1 MNIMQVVAGAAS
13 EAFLFSAALWC
24 GSRWN
29 GTFFIY
35 RSIHTRY
42 EFDIPEGATIFGV
55 ALDYTVASGSVPATG
70 TIKFSGG
77 FMIRQSGV
85 DSWTNDDALLNWD
98 LQTKFIFGE
107 ANTPFGVLKTHA
119 NFFGG
124 SPAFEDLVC
133 NKKTAILSSYQIGSG
148 TLNDKAEGNDAG
160 GMTAQLQDYL
170 DDSATET
177 SRGVDTALGSDY
189 FSVLF
194 TLYRSYDH
202 ASPSQNFQALRSAD
216 DTNNAFQPYI
226 IVEWGLAPVVTM
238 TLPFVP
244 FVNAPN
250 PITFAA
256 TSISA
261 EHGDLS
267 SGVVWTSSLDGAMG
281 TGASIDFVLSIGVH
295 TVTCTSTDSD
305 GLTSFDTKTITV
317 QDPFPVV
324 TILTPANGLTV
335 MEREPILFSATALD
349 FPDGDLT
356 SSLVWSYY
364 DSRNDPVYTVFGSG
378 SPFSAVIPFMP
389 LVEVEPDP
397 PPPGG
402 IIPGRLP
409 PVPISIVAQVTDSAG
424 GISGGSADITILAYP
439 SEGEAELVVEG
450 AASAT
455 LDAEAAA
462 SSELVVEEAATG
474 DLQIENETDAE
485 LDVENEGG
493 E

>member
-1 MNIMQVVAGAAS
+1 MTTTESFIAAANIVGRSDRMNIMQVVAGAAS

-24 GSRWN
+24 GSRFN
-29 GTFFIY
+29 GTFYIY

-42 EFDIPEGATIFGV
+42 EMDIPEGATIFGV
-55 ALDYTVASGSVPATG
+55 ALDYTVATGTVPATG

-85 DSWTNDDALLNWD
+85 DSWTNDDALLNWN

-107 ANTPFGVLKTHA
+107 ANYPYPVGVLKTHA

-133 NKKTAILSSYQIGSG
+133 NKKTTLFGSYQIGSG

-177 SRGVDTALGSDY
+177 SRGVDTVLGSDY

-194 TLYRSYDH
+194 TLYRSHDH
-202 ASPSQNFQALRSAD
+202 STPSENFQSLRSAD
-216 DTNNAFQPYI
+216 DGLASMRPLI

-238 TLPFVP
+238 TLPLAP
-244 FVNAPN
+244 TIDAPN

-267 SGVVWTSSLDGAMG
+267 SGVVWTSNLDGAMG
-281 TGASIDFVLSIGVH
+281 TGASISFVLSIGVH

-305 GLTSFDTKTITV
+305 GLTSFDTETITV
-317 QDPFPVV
+317 NDPDPSV
-324 TILTPANGLTV
+324 TILTPAAPITV
-335 MEREPILFSATALD
+335 LARTPIFFSGTALD

-356 SSLVWSYY
+356 PSISWEYLNIEAYVAIG
-364 DSRNDPVYTVFGSG
+364 TGAA
-378 SPFSAVIPFMP
+378 FSAS
-389 LVEVEPDP
+389 
-397 PPPGG
+397 
-402 IIPGRLP
+402 LP
-409 PVPISIVAQVTDSAG
+409 VGVWPVRASVTDSAG
-424 GISGGSADITILAYP
+424 NLSQSFVTVTVLASP
-439 SEGEAELVVEG
+439 SEGSG
-450 AASAT
+450 TGRASAT
-455 LDAEAAA
+455 GEGESTARAMGKGLTQVA
-462 SSELVVEEAATG
+462 STGSGTASARATITG
-474 DLQIENETDAE
+474 TSNAVKKGT
-485 LDVENEGG
+485 
-493 E
+493 